1 MIELPFGEKWI
12 ARYKEKG
19 GKDCMGVTNHHT
31 ALGSLAAAILN
42 SGGYDIVI
50 TDETC
55 RPRII
60 DVSGEENEQHSSEV
74 YTRAIGYS
82 SVEEHK

>member
-1 MIELPFGEKWI
+1 MIELPFEEKWV

-31 ALGSLAAAILN
+31 ALGSLTAAILN

-60 DVSGEENEQHSSEV
+60 DVSGEENEQHSGEV
-74 YTRAIGYS
+74 HTRAIGYS
-82 SVEEHK
+82 SVKEHK